1 MEAIHEET
9 RNGYDIKIVP
19 DEYYSENPNDWG
31 DTEVF
36 LVAFHRDFSVE
47 RKGFGVEVCRELAQ
61 AKKNRDAD
69 YKEQC
74 AEIEKEYHV
83 FGLEAYIHSGVS
95 LSLSN
100 EGQYPDRQWD
110 VSQLG
115 LVFVSKKT
123 ARMHKKARAL
133 ALGLLKTWN
142 AVMSGSVYGYIVE
155 RDGEQLDSC
164 WGYIEEEWNIEKTSV
179 LAEARDIADWHYKN
193 DPKRTIKQDS
203 LEGVALGTIYKDEK
217 GKEWKAIDN
226 KVTKAQHNALKAK
239 AKKLGISVSEFIR
252 SMIKL

>member
-9 RNGYDIKIVP
+9 RNGYDIKIMP
-19 DEYYSENPNDWG
+19 DEYYSDTPEKWG

-47 RKGFGVEVCRELAQ
+47 QDGYGVEVCRELALP
-61 AKKNRDAD
+61 KKERDED

-74 AEIEKEYHV
+74 AEIEKEFHV

-100 EGQYPDRQWD
+100 EGQYPDRKWD

-123 ARMHKKARAL
+123 ARIHKKAREL

-142 AVMSGSVYGYIVE
+142 AILGGNVYGYIVE

-164 WGYIEEEWNIEKTSV
+164 WGFIEDEWDIKKTQV

-193 DPKRTIKQDS
+193 DPKRTMKQYS
-203 LEGVALGTIYKDEK
+203 LGAVPLGTLYKDEK
-217 GKEWKAIDN
+217 GREWKAIDN
-226 KVTKAQHNALKAK
+226 NAIVQVTYEE
-239 AKKLGISVSEFIR
+239 V
-252 SMIKL
+252 